1 MAKIKKLYNFV
12 CEIDCYRNMTE
23 LLRQAIAE
31 IEKLTPEQQDAIAS
45 RFLEELQDEQKWS
58 TRFTST
64 TDEQWDRIAQMVQ
77 QEINNGETVSLDDI
91 LSTEK

>member
-1 MAKIKKLYNFV
+1 
-12 CEIDCYRNMTE
+12 MTE

>member
-1 MAKIKKLYNFV
+1 
-12 CEIDCYRNMTE
+12 MTE

-45 RFLEELQDEQKWS
+45 RFLEELQDEQKWTTS
-58 TRFTST
+58 FTST
-64 TDEQWDRIAQMVQ
+64 TDEQWDRMAEMVR
-77 QEINNGETVSLDDI
+77 QEITHGETVSLDDV